1 MVQPVFLGYDRA
13 ALDREYDNRRKVI
26 DSPAWLTRFAEES
39 TAARAEMPCRLD
51 VPYGTHP
58 RERLDIFLPECA
70 TPAPV
75 HVFIHG
81 GYWHRL
87 DKKDFSYV
95 ARAFAPAGVATV
107 VINHALM
114 PTVTMTELV
123 RQCRASITWVYTHA
137 ASFGGDPQRITI
149 SGHSAGGHLV
159 AMLLATDWAAR
170 AGLPADIVKAG
181 AGISGLYDLE
191 PIRLCYLNDVLSLT
205 SDDVRANSPINLT
218 PKHAAPLLLPLG
230 AREGPE
236 YHRQSEEMAA
246 AWRRHGGR
254 ADVRSLEGH
263 DHFSIVWELG
273 LRDSELSHAVRAL
286 IEPQSPGDLNL
297 GI

>member
-1 MVQPVFLGYDRA
+1 MVQPVFLEYDRE
-13 ALDREYDNRRKVI
+13 ALDREYDNRKKVA
-26 DSPAWLTRFAEES
+26 DAGAWLTRFAEES

-58 RERLDIFLPECA
+58 SERLDIFPPELA
-70 TPAPV
+70 TSAPV

-107 VINHALM
+107 VINYALM

-123 RQCRASITWVYTHA
+123 RQCRASIAWVYAHA
-137 ASFGGDPQRITI
+137 ASFGGDPQRITV

-159 AMLLATDWAAR
+159 AMLLATDWAAV
-170 AGLPADIVKAG
+170 AGLPADVVKAG
-181 AGISGLYDLE
+181 TGISGLYDLE
-191 PIRLCYLNDVLSLT
+191 PIRLCYLNDVLALT
-205 SDDVRANSPINLT
+205 RNDARGNSPIYLV
-218 PKHAAPLLLPLG
+218 PKHPAPLLLPLG
-230 AREGPE
+230 AREGRE

-254 ADVRSLEGH
+254 ADVMSLEGH

-273 LRDSELSHAVRAL
+273 VRDSALSRTVRAL
-286 IEPQSPGDLNL
+286 I
-297 GI
+297 